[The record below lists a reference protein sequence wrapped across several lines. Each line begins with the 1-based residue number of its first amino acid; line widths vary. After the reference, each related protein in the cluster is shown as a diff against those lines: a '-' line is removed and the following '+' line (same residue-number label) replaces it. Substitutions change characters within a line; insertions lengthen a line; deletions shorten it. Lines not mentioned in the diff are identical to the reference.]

1 MSRRKGTGPFFVA
14 LGLLAGT
21 SILELAQP
29 SGLRGQFFLGSQFAG
44 APVRSSLDS
53 RFSAYDL
60 SRRWGFRPPDA
71 FSVQWSGYLFVDRGG
86 VYTFTVV
93 ADDGSRLVV
102 DRRPVIDERGQGPGT
117 RSGQVT
123 LDRGIHEIVLQYVQ
137 LGGAYH
143 LEVLWAQDGV
153 SQTSLP
159 AWVLSPRPRPPTLAL
174 ALRWSTPAWWALVIV
189 VAALGVRLLIPF
201 VVAWPRRREASG
213 EPEAAARAWVRSGLA
228 CFALFVGFAAVQ
240 TWPLATDPAHLSRN
254 DNADTV
260 LNEWILSWIAYQLP
274 RDPARLF
281 DANIFHPE
289 AHTLAYSEPLIVQGV
304 LAAPLI
310 WLGASPVLAYNLVLI
325 AGLALTGWAMALVV
339 ARWTGDWVAAVGS
352 GILVAFNSHTL
363 TRLPHLQAQH
373 AEFIPLA
380 LLALDALLRRPRWS
394 AAIWL
399 AVWFSLQALTSIY
412 LLAFTTL
419 ALAVSVIA
427 RPEDWLGE
435 RFARVAPKLVT
446 AGIFALVVLLPMLV
460 PYWRMQQAGFGRSLD
475 EVAWFSA
482 SLKDY
487 WSTPSRLHGAL
498 GTSGGGST
506 SLFPGIAGLLLAGVT
521 IMPGGRACADRRIR
535 MTLAFGLAA
544 VALSFGPIVPGYPQL
559 YALLPPLQAIR
570 GAARFGHLA
579 LIALAIVAGFGL
591 ASIRR
596 RLGGRPRTRFAL
608 SWLAIA
614 LVFFEPFVA
623 PITFQPFRGIR
634 SIYRLVASEERA
646 VVAELPFPPP
656 EAIFRN
662 APYMLGATLNFKP
675 LLNGYS
681 GFVPPSYVDHYLRLA
696 SFPSSESVVELR
708 RLGVTH
714 VFVHLDQIGP
724 GALTALSTL
733 PGLSRMQVDEPVAL
747 YRVDDAGADA
757 PAIEQKVQ
765 P

>member
-1 MSRRKGTGPFFVA
+1 MSRRTRTAPFVVA
-14 LGLLAGT
+14 LGLLTAI
-21 SILELAQP
+21 SLVRPALP

-44 APVRSSLDS
+44 APVRSSLDG

-93 ADDGSRLVV
+93 ADDGSRLAV
-102 DRRPVIDERGQGPGT
+102 DRRPIIEDRGQGPGA
-117 RSGQVT
+117 RSGQIT

-137 LGGAYH
+137 VGGAYH
-143 LEVLWAQDGV
+143 LEFLWSQDG
-153 SQTSLP
+153 SRGSALP
-159 AWVLSPRPRPPTLAL
+159 AWALSPRPRGPAL
-174 ALRWSTPAWWALVIV
+174 AVIARWSTPAWWALLLL
-189 VAALGVRLLIPF
+189 ASALGVRFLIPIL
-201 VVAWPRRREASG
+201 ARWPRPEPPD
-213 EPEAAARAWVRSGLA
+213 EPEPPAWTWVRPGLA
-228 CFALFVGFAAVQ
+228 CLLLFAGLAVVQ
-240 TWPLATDPAHLSRN
+240 TWPLATNPARLSRN

-260 LNEWILSWIAYQLP
+260 LNEWILSWIAHQLP
-274 RDPARLF
+274 RDPLRLF

-289 AHTLAYSEPLIVQGV
+289 AGTLAYSEPLIVQGV

-310 WLGASPVLAYNLVLI
+310 WLGASPVLAYNLMLI
-325 AGLALTGWAMALVV
+325 AGMSLTGWAMALVV
-339 ARWTGDWVAAVGS
+339 ARWTGDWIAGVGS
-352 GILVAFNSHTL
+352 GILVAFNAHTL

-373 AEFIPLA
+373 AEFLPLA
-380 LLALDALLRRPRWS
+380 LLALDVLLRGPRWS
-394 AAIWL
+394 AAVWL

-412 LLAFTTL
+412 LLVFTTL
-419 ALAVSVIA
+419 ALAVSVIV

-435 RFARVAPKLVT
+435 RFARVSPKLAA
-446 AGIFALVVLLPMLV
+446 AGTLTVVALLPMLV

-482 SLKDY
+482 SVNDY
-487 WSTPSRLHGAL
+487 WTTSSRLHSAL

-506 SLFPGIAGLLLAGVT
+506 SLFPGIVGLLLAGAT
-521 IMPGGRACADRRIR
+521 LLPGGHALADRRLR

-544 VALSFGPIVPGYPQL
+544 VVLSFGPAVPGYPLL
-559 YALLPPLQAIR
+559 YALVPPLQAIR

-579 LIALAIVAGFGL
+579 IIALAAAAGFGL
-591 ASIRR
+591 AFMRR
-596 RLGGRPRTRFAL
+596 RLGGRPRLRLAVSATAVVFA
-608 SWLAIA
+608 
-614 LVFFEPFVA
+614 FFEPFVA
-623 PITFQPFRGIR
+623 PIAYQPFGGIR

-681 GFVPPSYVDHYLRLA
+681 GFMPPSYVDHYLRLA
-696 SFPSSESVVELR
+696 SFPAGESVRALR
-708 RLGVTH
+708 ELGVTH
-714 VFVHLDQIGP
+714 VFVHLDQIGSEGIASL
-724 GALTALSTL
+724 GAL
-733 PGLSRMQVDEPVAL
+733 PGLRRMEVDGAVAL
-747 YRVDDAGADA
+747 YRVDGSDADA
-757 PAIEQKVQ
+757 AGVEQKAQ